1 MLSTFFD
8 VFSRSFGPNDLA
20 CHVQKLKSLVLI
32 LVAHSLQ
39 ELPEK
44 GSNFFE
50 TLHVCKCLYS
60 LLMLNCCFSCIQN
73 SRLDINFP
81 SEYCFLSSSCLFS
94 SWKIQSHP
102 GFWSFTYNL
111 FFFFLLEAPRNFSL
125 SFRLKFSWWGA
136 LMWVFLI
143 HYAGHT
149 LYSAK
154 QETHVLQFWAFLCII
169 SFIISSPPLFFF
181 FLALFLETSMICLLE
196 QSSNALFLFF
206 SIFLL
211 CLFVL
216 LFKRCPK
223 LFISCSLNAPSFL
236 LEECIN
242 YVSGDTV
249 DCSKLC
255 SAVCIVSFISVSFF
269 HLLVLV
275 LRLFATVSASARRGK
290 QDALGASLG
299 SLSSQLWALIHI

>member
-8 VFSRSFGPNDLA
+8 VFSRSVGPNDLA
-20 CHVQKLKSLVLI
+20 CHVQKLKSLILI

-50 TLHVCKCLYS
+50 TLHACKCLYS

-73 SRLDINFP
+73 SRLDINFL

-111 FFFFLLEAPRNFSL
+111 FFFFSWKLLETFLYLSVWNFHDEVPWCG
-125 SFRLKFSWWGA
+125 FF
-136 LMWVFLI
+136 FI

-154 QETHVLQFWAFLCII
+154 QETHVLHFWAFLCTI
-169 SFIISSPPLFFF
+169 SFIRSSPPLFF

-211 CLFVL
+211 GLFVL

-223 LFISCSLNAPSFL
+223 LFISCSVNAPSFL

-249 DCSKLC
+249 DFSKLC

-290 QDALGASLG
+290 QGALGASLG